1 MTNINTTVYTVIS
14 KDTSDEAF
22 KEGMVK
28 VEEASAGTE
37 ISALILCIVG
47 RFIVTSDIVIR
58 ILLLHLH
65 SR

>member
-1 MTNINTTVYTVIS
+1 MTNIDTTVYTVIS

-37 ISALILCIVG
+37 ISTLILCIVG

-58 ILLLHLH
+58 ILLLRLH